1 MILNNDTYFLKQVA
15 HGKEGRWESYEE
27 ASGYES
33 C

>member
-1 MILNNDTYFLKQVA
+1 MILNTDTYFLKQVED
-15 HGKEGRWESYEE
+15 GMEGRWESYEE